1 MSLVAAA
8 TAELAAAGI
17 DADVRAVDEV
27 EAVVVSRLTAD
38 AAAAAAADA
47 AAVRTA
53 AVAAQ
58 RAAEEELARA
68 QEAVDAGRS
77 KGAAG
82 LAAARRRVAAADAR
96 LDALDDAAA
105 ARAELDAEAAAEAAG
120 AATAAAVGGEPP
132 PAIGKGENASG
143 VPLPPTGAAGEPLQ
157 ATGESRREFLIRTGA
172 LTPFGGGQRE
182 PTRRRAGGG
191 VEPPAKRPR
200 QTPVVVVSE
209 EEGEEKGKGKRA
221 TTKPD
226 GGALADAATY
236 VAVSARPASPGGS
249 PKDGKGA
256 SDPGSSTARVRRPP
270 RWAVSKGDDGSDGSG
285 GDDGSDGIDGE
296 GSAYAPS
303 EDEAPSD
310 AEEDEEYE
318 RQAEAKRG
326 LDRRR
331 GASSAGVAASRDGSG
346 RVAAVDDGAPAPDG
360 SVIGGEA
367 DEEEEEVVFS
377 GGFRVPAS
385 LYDRLFEYQRT
396 GLQWLWELHC
406 QQCGGIIG
414 DEMGLGKTIQAVA
427 FLAALRYSGKLDGPT
442 LVIAPATLL
451 QQWKRE
457 FTTWAP
463 DIRTHILHG
472 SVMADHTSPGATAA
486 PFGRTGSD
494 RALKKRKASTLSAAG
509 TAASRSDAGV
519 AALLRAVR
527 RPLTAP
533 GVLLTSYEQVRRHQK
548 ALLRVDWE
556 YVIAD
561 EGHKLRNPDAEITLV
576 CKQLDTPRRL
586 ILSGS
591 PMQNRLKELWSLFDF
606 VFPGKL
612 GTLPAFEAQFSVP
625 IAIGG
630 YASASRSQI
639 HTAYRCA
646 SVLRDL
652 LSPYLLRRLKRDVA
666 LQLPSKAEHVLF
678 CKLDPPQR
686 AAYEVFIHSRLVDE
700 VLNGRLNLLAAVT
713 TLRKICN
720 HPDMLSVED
729 SPDGGGDPD
738 MISLERPG
746 RGRGTTRGGGG
757 FGRMGG
763 DDGSWKVGTVSDEVI
778 EAAGARPPM
787 AEDYGDWR
795 RSGKMRV
802 VVQVLTAWASGGH
815 RALIFSQTRTMLD
828 ILERYM
834 VEAGY
839 EYRRMDGETSIGR
852 RMALIDEF
860 NTDRSIFVF
869 LLTTRVG
876 GLGVNLTGADR
887 VLLFDPDWNPST
899 DVQARE
905 RAWRVGQTRPVTVY
919 RLITSGTIEEKML
932 HRQIF
937 KTFLADK
944 VLRDPKQRRFF
955 KRKHLRDLFSLAPE
969 GDVGTETGDLFT
981 GTAAKEAVAAPPEA
995 RSAGGSTGAGSAAGD
1010 VPNGRGQSPDAHA
1023 GTTAT
1028 AAAGGDDDGPP
1039 SGVGTPS
1046 SAADD
1051 GGDGNGGGGGD
1062 GSGGG
1067 GGDAKLLHSLFDTSA
1082 GGLHSTMDHDALVE
1096 SGTADVDVEVMEHE
1110 AARVAAAA
1118 VAAVRASGAAR
1129 RAVGVAVPTW
1139 TGRSGLAGLPDRTS
1153 LGRSFGGGGMGST
1166 PWGSAALRGISAA
1179 GAAGGD
1185 AIGGHGGAAAAAAAA
1200 TVRGEGLAV
1209 GGMSARV
1216 TRPVLTPSA
1225 PPGTPAP
1232 ASSSALLARM
1242 RDRAG
1247 DSVAAGV
1254 VVSNGGG
1261 NSSGGGGSGGDSS
1274 EGAEVATARSIVAFL
1289 RAAGGAAPSA
1299 AVVAHFRT
1307 AVGDS
1312 VRQMS
1317 VFKATLKAV
1326 AVLRKPPGGGVP
1338 VWRLRSTYEAD

>member
-1 MSLVAAA
+1 MASPPTPPPRPPLPLGTPAAAA

-47 AAVRTA
+47 TAAREA

-58 RAAEEELARA
+58 RAAEEDLARA
-68 QEAVDAGRS
+68 EEAVDAGRS

-82 LAAARRRVAAADAR
+82 LAAARRRLAAADAR

-105 ARAELDAEAAAEAAG
+105 ARAELDAEATAEAAEG
-120 AATAAAVGGEPP
+120 AAATAAAAAAEP
-132 PAIGKGENASG
+132 KDVSG

-157 ATGESRREFLIRTGA
+157 AAGESRREGV
-172 LTPFGGGQRE
+172 GG
-182 PTRRRAGGG
+182 
-191 VEPPAKRPR
+191 
-200 QTPVVVVSE
+200 
-209 EEGEEKGKGKRA
+209 
-221 TTKPD
+221 
-226 GGALADAATY
+226 
-236 VAVSARPASPGGS
+236 
-249 PKDGKGA
+249 
-256 SDPGSSTARVRRPP
+256 PGSSMAQARRPK
-270 RWAVSKGDDGSDGSG
+270 RRSESDEDDGSDGVDG
-285 GDDGSDGIDGE
+285 DGST
-296 GSAYAPS
+296 YAPS
-303 EDEAPSD
+303 DDEAPSD
-310 AEEDEEYE
+310 DGEEEEGGG
-318 RQAEAKRG
+318 RAEAQRP

-331 GASSAGVAASRDGSG
+331 GASSTRAVASSGVGGSLAAADNHSPGP
-346 RVAAVDDGAPAPDG
+346 DGAVEDG
-360 SVIGGEA
+360 EDA
-367 DEEEEEVVFS
+367 DEEEVVFS

-463 DIRTHILHG
+463 GLRTHILHSSAMG
-472 SVMADHTSPGATAA
+472 DQTAA
-486 PFGRTGSD
+486 AAAAPSRRTGGGKGP
-494 RALKKRKASTLSAAG
+494 KKRKALSAAS
-509 TAASRSDAGV
+509 AAGAAAARSDAGV

-527 RPLTAP
+527 RPSNAP

-720 HPDMLSVED
+720 HPDMLSAEE
-729 SPDGGGDPD
+729 SPDVGGDVD
-738 MISLERPG
+738 MLPPERPG
-746 RGRGTTRGGGG
+746 RGRGAKAGGGSG
-757 FGRMGG
+757 QLGG
-763 DDGSWKVGTVSDEVI
+763 GNGSWKIGTVSDEVI
-778 EAAGARPPM
+778 EAAGTRPPA

-802 VVQVLTAWASGGH
+802 VVQVLTAWAAGGH

-828 ILERYM
+828 LLERYM

-860 NTDRSIFVF
+860 NTDRSVFVF

-981 GTAAKEAVAAPPEA
+981 GAAANEAVAAPPEA
-995 RSAGGSTGAGSAAGD
+995 VSMGGPAGAGSSAVDGPDGRGQVPDSPTGAG
-1010 VPNGRGQSPDAHA
+1010 
-1023 GTTAT
+1023 
-1028 AAAGGDDDGPP
+1028 AAA
-1039 SGVGTPS
+1039 
-1046 SAADD
+1046 AADNGHP
-1051 GGDGNGGGGGD
+1051 GGAGANPPAAGD
-1062 GSGGG
+1062 GSGSGG
-1067 GGDAKLLHSLFDTSA
+1067 GGDAKLLHSLFDASA

-1096 SGTADVDVEVMEHE
+1096 SGTAGVDVEVMEHE

-1139 TGRSGLAGLPDRTS
+1139 TGRSGLAGLPDRAS
-1153 LGRSFGGGGMGST
+1153 LGRALGGGG
-1166 PWGSAALRGISAA
+1166 
-1179 GAAGGD
+1179 GAAPWRGAAPPG
-1185 AIGGHGGAAAAAAAA
+1185 AATAGPAGSGAGVGLGGAAAAVAAAA
-1200 TVRGEGLAV
+1200 VRGGGLV
-1209 GGMSARV
+1209 GGAGGRAA
-1216 TRPVLTPSA
+1216 TPVFAPA
-1225 PPGTPAP
+1225 VPPGASAP

-1247 DSVAAGV
+1247 DAVAAGV
-1254 VVSNGGG
+1254 VAANGGG
-1261 NSSGGGGSGGDSS
+1261 GDGGGSGGDGGGGGSSNGGGGSGGAS
-1274 EGAEVATARSIVAFL
+1274 EDGGVATARSIVAFL

-1299 AVVAHFRT
+1299 AVVAHFRS

-1317 VFKATLKAV
+1317 IFKATLKAV
-1326 AVLRKPPGGGVP
+1326 AVLRKPPGGAVP